1 MLQGCG
7 DFDIFVDDV
16 DGSGYIVYGCAYYT
30 SIERLSDDFYY
41 SRGDRENATVI
52 NGHFNGKLFPDY
64 FIEAPVFFKRNHL
77 YYVLYGHCCCFCE
90 QGSGIIVSTASSP
103 MGPWTRHDGNLACIP
118 SNNKNE
124 YQFRPKKLSSFYGE
138 KGSATPGQGCLY
150 NGSTDIS
157 TTKAQQNFVIEIK
170 YNEDNVERSMFVW
183 TGDLW
188 QQAPD
193 NVKGHEGLFW
203 TPLHFNDKGM
213 IYIFFQRSC

>member
-1 MLQGCG
+1 
-7 DFDIFVDDV
+7 
-16 DGSGYIVYGCAYYT
+16 
-30 SIERLSDDFYY
+30 
-41 SRGDRENATVI
+41 
-52 NGHFNGKLFPDY
+52 
-64 FIEAPVFFKRNHL
+64 
-77 YYVLYGHCCCFCE
+77 
-90 QGSGIIVSTASSP
+90 

-170 YNEDNVERSMFVW
+170 YDEDNVERSMFVW

-188 QQAPD
+188 QQAHKNYVIQCYYLFLHKCD
-193 NVKGHEGLFW
+193 EYHLFYTNSHIQGL
-203 TPLHFNDKGM
+203 L
-213 IYIFFQRSC
+213 ILILIQ